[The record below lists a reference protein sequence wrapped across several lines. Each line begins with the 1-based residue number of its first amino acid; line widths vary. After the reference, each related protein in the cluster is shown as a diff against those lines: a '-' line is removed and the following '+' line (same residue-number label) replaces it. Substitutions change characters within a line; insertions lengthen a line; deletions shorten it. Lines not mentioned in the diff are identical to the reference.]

1 MTNLI
6 VKGKEFKS
14 AIGGVDVD
22 FRFYRE
28 DGSPVMF
35 KHPKEEYYHVEQVSS
50 SFFWAMQDAYNH
62 FKKELNELFPDGYLI
77 QFEFTNLKGE
87 NIK

>member
-14 AIGGVDVD
+14 YFGSVDVE

-28 DGSPVMF
+28 DGSPVMI
-35 KHPKEEYYHVEQVSS
+35 KNVIGDYYHAGQVSS
-50 SFFWAMQDAYNH
+50 SFSWAIKDAHEH
-62 FKKELNELFPDGYLI
+62 FETELKELFPDGYLI

-87 NIK
+87 SIK